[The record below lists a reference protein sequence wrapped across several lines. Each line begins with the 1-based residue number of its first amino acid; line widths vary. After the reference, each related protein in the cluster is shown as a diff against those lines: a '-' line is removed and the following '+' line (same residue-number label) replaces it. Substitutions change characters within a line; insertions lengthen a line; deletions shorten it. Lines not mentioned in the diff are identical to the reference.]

1 MSTTTENLNLF
12 KYNPIQDAKS
22 TFNIQQC
29 LNDNWDKIDTCYALM
44 NTAVSTKANSALDN
58 LTDGG
63 KAKFDGKWTNANLVT
78 VFSDRYLSTSS
89 TPVTF
94 TLDFLPDNDEYE
106 ILFVAGVWLTS
117 QTQCYGSIDISSDI
131 INTPFPY
138 ARISGN
144 ATGMDMFLKGAFILP
159 VKNKKIYISGESVNK
174 NSKGDLTALAYR
186 KLGVGFDTTSESEET
201 QDE

>member
-44 NTAVSTKANSALDN
+44 NTAISTKTNSSLDN
-58 LTDGG
+58 LTDDG
-63 KAKFDGKWTNANLVT
+63 KTKFDGKWTNANLVT
-78 VFSDRYLSTSS
+78 VFESRYLSTSS

-138 ARISGN
+138 VRISGN
-144 ATGMDMFLKGAFILP
+144 VAGMDVFSKGAFILP
-159 VKNKKIYISGESVNK
+159 VKNKKIYLSGESVNQ

-186 KLGVGFDTTSESEET
+186 KLGVGFDTTT
-201 QDE
+201 